1 MTIRLRRVYDAPD
14 PSDGR
19 RILVDRLWPRG
30 LSRPNIR
37 VDLWLPDAA
46 PSTELRRWFGHNPAR
61 WREFQRR
68 YKSELAGKPDLLA
81 YLRQEARGRPITLV
95 YAARDREHNN
105 ALVLHASIM
114 RHASPAGNRGRP
126 RSSSRQSSR
135 SQRH

>member
-46 PSTELRRWFGHNPAR
+46 PSTELRRWFGHNPAK

-68 YKSELAGKPDLLA
+68 YKRELAGKPDLLA
-81 YLRQEARGRPITLV
+81 YLRQAARRRSITLV

-114 RHASPAGNRGRP
+114 RPVSPVVNRGRRRP
-126 RSSSRQSSR
+126 ASRRPSTSP
-135 SQRH
+135 QR